1 MKTRSMLSLLIAL
14 ALLMACVPA
23 LATIEIQGDPRIAQ
37 EGEDITF
44 TVFQAL
50 TSTVEDLSYEKNQ
63 ATRIITDAT
72 GIKLEFIAAPAADKL
87 TKLNL
92 LLNSGDYPDIISA
105 RATLSRA
112 EMAMYADQGIFVDM
126 SEYITPELAPNT
138 YEIFASNA
146 AAKLVCTGTDGGIYS
161 LPDINECYHCLHG
174 NGRAWYYMPWM
185 AKYEAGVP
193 TTTDELEAYLKW
205 ILETDVNGNGD
216 ATDEVPLAFPKDNN
230 NRFIIWISNFFQP
243 YTSDHYRVE
252 ADGTIS
258 ALFVNEEYKQTLEYA
273 NKLYSEGLILEDC
286 FSVATEDLRT
296 VGEDPNGARLGVIVG
311 WGPEDGVA
319 KAGSTLRWYEYGLLS
334 PVEGPT
340 GARYAVYSG
349 DWGSVSNGWFVTDSC
364 ENVEYATRLGDLLL
378 DEYFGYTTY
387 IGPKGVSWDDPNEG
401 ALGFNGQPALFRELV
416 AYGTQETNCSWDQ
429 SNITNRYVDFR
440 MSQEAEG
447 VDLIHQYLDGDFS
460 LKEEVAKLGSYNEVM
475 KYYECEQNLHP
486 YIIDESTIVPSLL
499 YADDVADQVA
509 DATALVDAYRTEML
523 AAFVTGTR
531 SLDEYDQYV
540 QEMNDMGLGIIL
552 DAKNA
557 AYQEYLAT
565 K

>member
-14 ALLMACVPA
+14 AMLVACVPA
-23 LATIEIQGDPRIAQ
+23 LATVEIQGDPRIAQ

-63 ATRIITDAT
+63 ATKIITDAT

-185 AKYEAGVP
+185 AQYEAGVP

-286 FSVATEDLRT
+286 F
-296 VGEDPNGARLGVIVG
+296 
-311 WGPEDGVA
+311 
-319 KAGSTLRWYEYGLLS
+319 
-334 PVEGPT
+334 
-340 GARYAVYSG
+340 
-349 DWGSVSNGWFVTDSC
+349 
-364 ENVEYATRLGDLLL
+364 
-378 DEYFGYTTY
+378 
-387 IGPKGVSWDDPNEG
+387 
-401 ALGFNGQPALFRELV
+401 
-416 AYGTQETNCSWDQ
+416 
-429 SNITNRYVDFR
+429 
-440 MSQEAEG
+440 
-447 VDLIHQYLDGDFS
+447 
-460 LKEEVAKLGSYNEVM
+460 
-475 KYYECEQNLHP
+475 
-486 YIIDESTIVPSLL
+486 
-499 YADDVADQVA
+499 
-509 DATALVDAYRTEML
+509 
-523 AAFVTGTR
+523 
-531 SLDEYDQYV
+531 
-540 QEMNDMGLGIIL
+540 
-552 DAKNA
+552 
-557 AYQEYLAT
+557 
-565 K
+565 

>member
-14 ALLMACVPA
+14 AMLIACVPA

-63 ATRIITDAT
+63 ATKIITDAT

-230 NRFIIWISNFFQP
+230 NRFVIWISKFFQP

-273 NKLYSEGLILEDC
+273 NKLYSEGLILEDS

-296 VGEDPNGARLGVIVG
+296 VGEDPNGARLGIIVG

-319 KAGSTLRWYEYGLLS
+319 KAGTTLRWYEYGLLA

-349 DWGSVSNGWFVTDSC
+349 DWGSVNNGWFVTDSC

-460 LKEEVAKLGSYNEVM
+460 LKEEAAKLGSYNEVM

-486 YIIDESTIVPSLL
+486 YIIDEAILVPSLL
-499 YADDVADQVA
+499 YADDVADPVA

>member
-14 ALLMACVPA
+14 AMLIACVPA

-63 ATRIITDAT
+63 ATKIITDAT

-230 NRFIIWISNFFQP
+230 NRFVIWISNFFQP

-319 KAGSTLRWYEYGLLS
+319 KAGTTLRWYEYGLLA

-349 DWGSVSNGWFVTDSC
+349 DWGSVNNGWFVTDSC

-460 LKEEVAKLGSYNEVM
+460 LKEEAAKLGSYNEVM

-486 YIIDESTIVPSLL
+486 YIIDEAILVPSLL

>member
-1 MKTRSMLSLLIAL
+1 IL
-14 ALLMACVPA
+14 
-23 LATIEIQGDPRIAQ
+23 
-37 EGEDITF
+37 
-44 TVFQAL
+44 L
-50 TSTVEDLSYEKNQ
+50 TS
-63 ATRIITDAT
+63 
-72 GIKLEFIAAPAADKL
+72 
-87 TKLNL
+87 
-92 LLNSGDYPDIISA
+92 GDSPDIISA

-185 AKYEAGVP
+185 AQYEAGVP

-319 KAGSTLRWYEYGLLS
+319 KAGTTLRWYEYGLLA

-349 DWGSVSNGWFVTDSC
+349 DWGSVNNGWFVTDSC

-475 KYYECEQNLHP
+475 KYYECEQNLNP
-486 YIIDESTIVPSLL
+486 YIIDEAIIVPSLL

>member
-63 ATRIITDAT
+63 ATKIITDAT
-72 GIKLEFIAAPAADKL
+72 GIKLEFITAPAADKL

-105 RATLSRA
+105 VGTLSRA

-126 SEYITPELAPNT
+126 SEYITPELAPNA

-161 LPDINECYHCLHG
+161 LPEINECYHCLHG

-185 AKYEAGVP
+185 AQYEAGVP

-296 VGEDPNGARLGVIVG
+296 VGEDPNGARLGVVVG

-319 KAGSTLRWYEYGLLS
+319 KAGTTLRWYEYGLLS

-349 DWGSVSNGWFVTDSC
+349 DWGSVRSGWFVTDIC

-401 ALGFNGQPALFRELV
+401 ALGFNGQPAQFRELV

-475 KYYECEQNLHP
+475 KYYECEKNLHP